1 MTDTTNESNFI
12 SRSDFMKKAGLSI
25 GGILLLNCLQACS
38 DEAEVTPVSPTNPSA
53 GSSRLD
59 FTLDLN
65 QNTNSAL
72 RSTNGF
78 LVVNSQRVIV
88 VRLANNE
95 FIAVQSNCTHQ
106 GVTVAF
112 RANQNDFYCSA
123 HGSAFQLD
131 GTVKNGP
138 AGSALRQYKYSF
150 DVTSNILRIFE

>member
-1 MTDTTNESNFI
+1 MTDTTNETNFI
-12 SRSDFMKKAGLSI
+12 TRGDFMKKAGLSI

-38 DEAEVTPVSPTNPSA
+38 DDTEVTPISP
-53 GSSRLD
+53 RLD
-59 FTLDLN
+59 FSLDLN

-72 RSTNGF
+72 RSPNGF

-123 HGSAFQLD
+123 HGSSFQLD
-131 GTVKNGP
+131 GTVINGP
-138 AGSALRQYKYSF
+138 AGSPLRQYKYSF

>member
-1 MTDTTNESNFI
+1 MTDTTNETNFI
-12 SRSDFMKKAGLSI
+12 SRGDFMKKAGLSI

-38 DEAEVTPVSPTNPSA
+38 DDTEVTPISP
-53 GSSRLD
+53 RLD
-59 FTLDLN
+59 FSLDLN

-72 RSTNGF
+72 RSPNGF
-78 LVVNSQRVIV
+78 LVINSQRVIV

-123 HGSAFQLD
+123 HGSSFQLD
-131 GTVKNGP
+131 GTVINGP
-138 AGSALRQYKYSF
+138 AGSPLRQYKYSF

>member
-1 MTDTTNESNFI
+1 MTDTTNETNFI
-12 SRSDFMKKAGLSI
+12 SRGDFMKKAGLSI

-38 DEAEVTPVSPTNPSA
+38 DDTEVTPISP
-53 GSSRLD
+53 RLD
-59 FTLDLN
+59 FSLDLN

-72 RSTNGF
+72 RSPNGF

-123 HGSAFQLD
+123 HGSSFQLD
-131 GTVKNGP
+131 GTVINGP
-138 AGSALRQYKYSF
+138 AGSPLRQYKYSF

>member
-1 MTDTTNESNFI
+1 MTDTTNETNFI
-12 SRSDFMKKAGLSI
+12 SRGDFMKKAGLSI

-38 DEAEVTPVSPTNPSA
+38 DDTEVTPISP
-53 GSSRLD
+53 RLD
-59 FTLDLN
+59 FSLDLN

-72 RSTNGF
+72 RSPNGF

-123 HGSAFQLD
+123 HGSSFQLD
-131 GTVKNGP
+131 GTVINGP
-138 AGSALRQYKYSF
+138 AGSPLRQYKYSF
-150 DVTSNILRIFE
+150 DVFTNKNIQNLT